1 MGRRKST
8 LEDLF
13 DMLFDATGMFWQVGA
28 VVSAIMAILAIWS
41 FFWIQSLINTQAGST
56 SLGAIVES
64 LSWLYYSLP
73 LILGLIALLF
83 GWKTYQVYLKQQ
95 RY

>member
-8 LEDLF
+8 LEDFF
-13 DMLFDATGMFWQVGA
+13 DMLFEATGMFWQVGA
-28 VVSAIMAILAIWS
+28 VVSAIMTILAIWS
-41 FFWIQSLINTQAGST
+41 FFWIQSFINTQAGSN

-83 GWKTYQVYLKQQ
+83 SWKTYQVYANQQ